1 MGENRFAEC
10 AQVCQDLL
18 DGKYGYYELEEDW
31 FGPFTFDNNKSK
43 EVMWSVQSQY
53 AKGTLFQ
60 WQFERYNHYN
70 AKNYFDL
77 SGYSSTNG
85 MHLQPSLKPNGDP
98 YTDKLGRPFA
108 KFNNKDL
115 RKKLYLYKGNG
126 NTKECSFMENY
137 SVHQEVVQ
145 R

>member
-1 MGENRFAEC
+1 MC
-10 AQVCQDLL
+10 AGLPGSIRWQIRLL
-18 DGKYGYYELEEDW
+18 RIEEDW

-98 YTDKLGRPFA
+98 YTDKLGRPLPNSTIKIFV
-108 KFNNKDL
+108 KIVL
-115 RKKLYLYKGNG
+115 
-126 NTKECSFMENY
+126 
-137 SVHQEVVQ
+137 V
-145 R
+145 

>member
-1 MGENRFAEC
+1 
-10 AQVCQDLL
+10 
-18 DGKYGYYELEEDW
+18 
-31 FGPFTFDNNKSK
+31 
-43 EVMWSVQSQY
+43 MWSVQSQY

-98 YTDKLGRPFA
+98 YTDKLGRPLPNSTIKIFV
-108 KFNNKDL
+108 KNCTCI
-115 RKKLYLYKGNG
+115 KGME

>member
-53 AKGTLFQ
+53 AKALCFNGSS
-60 WQFERYNHYN
+60 N
-70 AKNYFDL
+70 AIIII
-77 SGYSSTNG
+77 
-85 MHLQPSLKPNGDP
+85 M
-98 YTDKLGRPFA
+98 
-108 KFNNKDL
+108 
-115 RKKLYLYKGNG
+115 
-126 NTKECSFMENY
+126 
-137 SVHQEVVQ
+137 Q
-145 R
+145 RTILI

>member
-85 MHLQPSLKPNGDP
+85 MHLQPSLKPMGS
-98 YTDKLGRPFA
+98 YTDKLGRPLPNSTIKIFD
-108 KFNNKDL
+108 KNCTCI
-115 RKKLYLYKGNG
+115 KGME